1 MFFPRYASPCR
12 GCDPPGCCRNV
23 KFICSVVCLAMSYT
37 AETILVSGFGGIV
50 FNATPT
56 TVFFFFSHVIS
67 HSVILS
73 RDHVIELVVALM
85 LL

>member
-12 GCDPPGCCRNV
+12 GCDPPSCCRNV

-37 AETILVSGFGGIV
+37 AETILVSGFGGII
-50 FNATPT
+50 FNAAPT
-56 TVFFFFSHVIS
+56 AVFFFFSHIIY

-73 RDHVIELVVALM
+73 FSRAEELIVAL
-85 LL
+85 LLL